1 MSKTTKVRRVQ
12 RSNSQLVKMKR
23 AAPEENFVP
32 VEKVVV
38 PKVVSEVNSLSN
50 DEKEHVEPVHVEK
63 SIVQPVVADNTENQE
78 VQIDVTEVD
87 IKGFDVNEVATLTNK
102 YKKKKKKNIDIAN
115 NAFHRLARKA
125 GAGLISSSVYYI
137 YTEVMDILLKR
148 IIKKSVALSTVSG
161 NKIIKRDIFIKALR
175 LETGKYPIATI
186 ISGKKAHL
194 PNFKSKRTQVV
205 VGGADD
211 TTSITSTSINR
222 VNPGR
227 IAEKEI
233 HEFQKQ
239 YDVLYMAKTP
249 FHNKVKLFTMHA
261 ARDIAP
267 LYASKTKGE
276 TSNYMFQRDVVLIAQ
291 SFIEQFLLDLTQNA
305 LKLTKHA
312 KRGTLY
318 YKDIIL
324 TLEIMSNM
332 DNDLIFPIEAMKTR
346 VKINKERDNRKK

>member
-1 MSKTTKVRRVQ
+1 M
-12 RSNSQLVKMKR
+12 
-23 AAPEENFVP
+23 
-32 VEKVVV
+32 
-38 PKVVSEVNSLSN
+38 
-50 DEKEHVEPVHVEK
+50 HVEK
-63 SIVQPVVADNTENQE
+63 SVVQPVVTDNTENQE
-78 VQIDVTEVD
+78 VQIDVKEVD
-87 IKGFDVNEVATLTNK
+87 IKNLDVEEIAALKNK
-102 YKKKKKKNIDIAN
+102 YKKKRTKNIDIAN
-115 NAFHRLARKA
+115 NVFHRLARKG

-137 YTEVMDILLKR
+137 YNEVMDILLKR
-148 IIKKSVALSTVSG
+148 VIKKALALSIDSG
-161 NKIIKRDIFIKALR
+161 NKIIKRDIFNKVIW
-175 LETGKYPIATI
+175 LETGKYPIASANKKT
-186 ISGKKAHL
+186 KKAHL
-194 PNFKSKRTQVV
+194 PNFKSKRSHVV
-205 VGGADD
+205 VGGDD
-211 TTSITSTSINR
+211 TASTTSISTNR

-227 IAEKEI
+227 IAEKQV

-239 YDVLYMAKTP
+239 HNVLYMAKTP

-318 YKDIIL
+318 YTDILL

-332 DNDLIFPIEAMKTR
+332 GNNLIFPIEAMKTR
-346 VKINKERDNRKK
+346 VNINIERDNRKK

>member
-12 RSNSQLVKMKR
+12 RLNSQTTNMKR
-23 AAPEENFVP
+23 AEPEENPVP
-32 VEKVVV
+32 VENILV
-38 PKVVSEVNSLSN
+38 PKVVTDTNSLPD
-50 DEKEHVEPVHVEK
+50 DEKEHVETIVLVEK
-63 SIVQPVVADNTENQE
+63 LVVKPV
-78 VQIDVTEVD
+78 EVD
-87 IKGFDVNEVATLTNK
+87 IVENREVQVNVKDDDTVNDVVVLKNKNK
-102 YKKKKKKNIDIAN
+102 YKKKKEKNIDIAN

-137 YTEVMDILLKR
+137 YTEIMDILLKR
-148 IIKKSVALSTVSG
+148 IIKKSLALSTDSG
-161 NKIIKRDIFIKALR
+161 NKIIKRDIFVKALR

-186 ISGKKAHL
+186 QSGKKAHL
-194 PNFKSKRTQVV
+194 PNFKSKRAQVI
-205 VGGADD
+205 VGGNDD
-211 TTSITSTSINR
+211 TAHTTSTGTNR

-249 FHNKVKLFTMHA
+249 FQNKVKLFTEQA

-267 LYASKTKGE
+267 LYASKNKGG
-276 TSNYMFQRDVVLIAQ
+276 TSNYMFQHGVLLIAQ

-305 LKLTKHA
+305 IKLTKHA

-318 YKDIIL
+318 YADIAL
-324 TLEIMSNM
+324 TLDILSNM
-332 DNDLIFPIEAMKTR
+332 GNDLIFPVDDMRTR
-346 VKINKERDNRKK
+346 VKINMERDNRKK